1 MLVSPRLVATVSPR
15 MRLLLALYAYAAA
28 LTVVLCWHP
37 AAHYPMVLKETFF
50 GRMEHGGF
58 YVYAFPIVPWF
69 SLELAATAL
78 GDRLGAYGS
87 EGNVGAMHRLLLRTA
102 AIGAAVAAA
111 LNLAYHAATRGGY
124 ASTFATHAVGS
135 PFAKMPP
142 SLVYFLF
149 YGAIGLVLISA
160 SLRLA
165 SVPRMA
171 HVVRG
176 LSTIGQTSFVVFVIQ
191 FFVYFTVLRAVRP
204 HLPLAW
210 AWPLYFGLSI
220 VATLAPALAWHRGG
234 CNRFLTVGYRRL
246 SEELGWQTHRRMP
259 ASFSH

>member
-1 MLVSPRLVATVSPR
+1 
-15 MRLLLALYAYAAA
+15 
-28 LTVVLCWHP
+28 
-37 AAHYPMVLKETFF
+37 MVLKETFF

-220 VATLAPALAWHRGG
+220 VATLAPALAWHRSG

>member
-1 MLVSPRLVATVSPR
+1 MGVGIAVALNVTYHAVQ
-15 MRLLLALYAYAAA
+15 
-28 LTVVLCWHP
+28 
-37 AAHYPMVLKETFF
+37 HY
-50 GRMEHGGF
+50 G
-58 YVYAFPIVPWF
+58 Y
-69 SLELAATAL
+69 ATAL
-78 GDRLGAYGS
+78 
-87 EGNVGAMHRLLLRTA
+87 
-102 AIGAAVAAA
+102 
-111 LNLAYHAATRGGY
+111 
-124 ASTFATHAVGS
+124 ATHEVGS
-135 PFAKMPP
+135 PFAKTPP

-165 SVPRMA
+165 SEPRMA

-220 VATLAPALAWHRGG
+220 VATLAPALAWHRSG